1 MGLLYSW
8 LTKRCMVHTCASW
21 FKHPD
26 EPSFLLSLLRDQIQ
40 SHYNCVNNSSDVGII
55 ERS

>member
-1 MGLLYSW
+1 VGLLYSW